1 MKITLGGR
9 EFRTKGEA
17 AKEISRI
24 IHEAPVG
31 VQLDQ
36 HFPILMDL
44 LRGHPNAEKK
54 IGVGVVFFRVTVNKY
69 KSRSLEAVRPDG
81 TTTDF
86 SYRKCLRE
94 PTRWEE
100 FVAALRHAV
109 EFDVISARDRAFAG
123 AERIACPV
131 TGKMVT
137 KAEVEVDHAPPDTF
151 EALAEEFATK
161 ETVDRK
167 NPPITESEDG
177 AIGRFVSDLELC
189 ERWKRFHK
197 ERARLRVI
205 STEAHRRTIPAGM
218 IDDREEGSEA

>member
-9 EFRTKGEA
+9 EFRTKGDA
-17 AKEISRI
+17 AKEISKI
-24 IHEAPVG
+24 IHEAVTG
-31 VQLDQ
+31 VPLDE
-36 HFPILMDL
+36 HFALLMDL

-54 IGVGVVFFRVTVNKY
+54 IGVGIVSFRVAVNKY
-69 KSRSLEAVRPDG
+69 KSRSLEAVRTDG

-94 PTRWEE
+94 PTKWEE

-123 AERIACPV
+123 AETIDCPI
-131 TGKMVT
+131 TGKPVT
-137 KAEVEVDHAPPDTF
+137 KAEVEVDHVAPDTF

-161 ETVDRK
+161 ETIDRK

-177 AIGRFVSDLELC
+177 DIGRFVSDLELC
-189 ERWKRFHK
+189 ERWKKFHK
-197 ERARLRVI
+197 ERAKLRVI

-218 IDDREEGSEA
+218 ADDPEE

>member
-1 MKITLGGR
+1 VKITLGGT

-17 AKEISRI
+17 AKAISKI
-24 IHEAPVG
+24 IHEASLGAP
-31 VQLDQ
+31 LDD
-36 HFPILMDL
+36 HFALLMDL
-44 LRGHPNAEKK
+44 LRGHPNADKK
-54 IGVGVVFFRVTVNKY
+54 IGVGILHFRVTTNKY
-69 KSRSLEAVRPDG
+69 KSRSLEGVRTDG

-109 EFDVISARDRAFAG
+109 EFDVISARDRAFEG
-123 AERIACPV
+123 AETIDCPI
-131 TGKMVT
+131 TGKPVT
-137 KAEVEVDHAPPDTF
+137 KAEVEVDHLAPDTF
-151 EALAEEFATK
+151 EALAEEFAAK
-161 ETVDRK
+161 ETIDRK

-177 AIGRFVSDLELC
+177 DIGRFVSDLELC

-205 STEAHRRTIPAGM
+205 SIEAHRKTMPAGM
-218 IDDREEGSEA
+218 ANDTEE